1 MADNPLSVR
10 VSEETLGLFKEIA
23 DKSDVKNKGELLGHI
38 ITQYAIAKTK
48 ENVSILAP
56 ATEAI
61 QELMHRINEVLVG
74 TGTNITVMQ
83 DKYKRELEEKSK
95 SYEETRIL
103 LQQRISLLEQ
113 ERQEENERIQILIN
127 ENEDDEKKVQELLSK
142 SKQLE
147 DSINDKKSIIE
158 EYKQKNDTLNSIV
171 NEYKSAFD
179 ENKKLK
185 QEISQSNQEKEKQLY
200 QIESLTKKTIDME
213 TQQVHLL
220 NQQKEQM
227 NLEQQKETLKLKQE
241 LQNKLE
247 LQQDKQ
253 MKIINE
259 YEIKVQDLLKKLE
272 NDKIIPNKK
281 VVSKNEEKTKK
292 TTL

>member
-10 VSEETLGLFKEIA
+10 VSDEILGLFKEIA

-38 ITQYAIAKTK
+38 ITQYAIEKTK

-74 TGTNITVMQ
+74 TGTNITTMQ

-103 LQQRISLLEQ
+103 LQQRISLLEHEKQ
-113 ERQEENERIQILIN
+113 EVDERIQIFIN
-127 ENEDDEKKVQELLSK
+127 ENEDKEKKVQELLQK
-142 SKQLE
+142 GKQLE
-147 DSINDKKSIIE
+147 DTINDKKSIIE
-158 EYKQKNDTLNSIV
+158 EYKHKNDTLSSIV

-179 ENKKLK
+179 ENKKLNQDLSK
-185 QEISQSNQEKEKQLY
+185 SNQDKEKQLH
-200 QIESLTKKTIDME
+200 QIEILTKKILEIE

-227 NLEQQKETLKLKQE
+227 MLEQQKEILKLKQD

-247 LQQDKQ
+247 FQQDKH
-253 MKIINE
+253 MTIINE
-259 YEIKVQDLLKKLE
+259 YEIKVQDLLK
-272 NDKIIPNKK
+272 NYKIINQHK
-281 VVSKNEEKTKK
+281 
-292 TTL
+292 